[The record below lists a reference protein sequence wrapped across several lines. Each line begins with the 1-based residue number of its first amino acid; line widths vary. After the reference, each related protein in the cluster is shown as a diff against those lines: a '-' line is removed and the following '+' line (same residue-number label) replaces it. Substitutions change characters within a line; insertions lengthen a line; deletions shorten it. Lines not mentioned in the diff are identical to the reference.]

1 MKSILMVH
9 GITDTGKVFE
19 IMTSYFQKKGYKTY
33 TIDLIPNLGTADLRD
48 LAQQVKEYIDNQFT
62 TEEKI
67 ILLGFSMG
75 GLVTRYYLQR
85 LNGTE
90 KVEKYINI
98 SAPNNGTNLAYFL
111 PLKGIKQMC
120 PDSDFLRDLNTDVKE
135 SLNKIKCLIIWTP
148 FDMMIIPANS
158 SLLGI
163 GIEVSFP
170 VLTHKWMLRDEKVFR
185 EIDQF
190 LETS

>member
-1 MKSILMVH
+1 MKSILMIH

-19 IMTSYFQKKGYKTY
+19 TMTSYFQKKGYKTY

-62 TEEKI
+62 PEEKI

-90 KVEKYINI
+90 KVEQYINI

-111 PLKGIKQMC
+111 PLKGIKQMR
-120 PDSDFLRDLNTDVKE
+120 PDSDFLRDLNTDIKE

-170 VLTHKWMLRDEKVFR
+170 VLTHKWMLGDEKVFR